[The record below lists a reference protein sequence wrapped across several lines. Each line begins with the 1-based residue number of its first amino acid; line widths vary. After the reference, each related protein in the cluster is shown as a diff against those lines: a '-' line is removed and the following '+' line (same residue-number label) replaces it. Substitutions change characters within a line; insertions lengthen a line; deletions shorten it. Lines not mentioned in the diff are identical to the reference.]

1 MLPTVPPSPLRFI
14 FHLVDTRKHRPPHQT
29 YPLEREDGK
38 KQTTFRGYPLYYWA
52 GDKAPG
58 DTKGQ
63 GVNNVW
69 YVIDPAKFPLKM

>member
-1 MLPTVPPSPLRFI
+1 VKAEDFGTI
-14 FHLVDTRKHRPPHQT
+14 T
-29 YPLEREDGK
+29 REDGK

-63 GVNNVW
+63 GVGNVW
-69 YVIDPAKFPLKM
+69 YVIDPTKFPPKM